1 MFCCVVD
8 KLIQIEEDMN
18 ISLACI
24 VDETRINISC
34 FCLCSKTKIP
44 NLFFIP
50 WRAMPIPF
58 HRITPRFYPFN
69 FNSKTGQ
76 YKYPNTAEAPI
87 CQNAD
92 RKAEMG
98 DISFN
103 TNINVKYT
111 YDRSSN
117 LLVASE
123 TIKLH
128 VPKSTYGIKS
138 KSTN

>member
-1 MFCCVVD
+1 MNISRVCVVD
-8 KLIQIEEDMN
+8 
-18 ISLACI
+18 
-24 VDETRINISC
+24 ETTVNTTFSN
-34 FCLCSKTKIP
+34 FCLYSKTKIP

-50 WRAMPIPF
+50 CPFLPIGLLPGF
-58 HRITPRFYPFN
+58 IHLILTL
-69 FNSKTGQ
+69 KTGQ

-87 CQNAD
+87 CQNTD

-103 TNINVKYT
+103 TNINVK
-111 YDRSSN
+111 DRDNKSSN

-123 TIKLH
+123 TIKLDL
-128 VPKSTYGIKS
+128 PKSTYGIKS